1 MPRRRA
7 LFLVN
12 TKARLGGAEF
22 PRALDLL
29 RQNGLDL
36 IDLPTDDPGE
46 IPDVIRRHGDRA
58 DLVVL
63 GGGDGTMNRSVE
75 AVLQSGLPL
84 GVLPMGTANDL
95 ARTLGIPAAL
105 EEACAVIADGRT
117 HRIDLGRVNGKHF
130 FNVASMGLSVEI
142 ARCLTREVKR
152 RWGVFGYCV
161 TALERYRASRAF
173 TADIVA
179 DGQRSRRRSIQLSVG
194 NGRFYG
200 GGMTVAEDAAIDD
213 GLLDLY
219 SLEPSSL
226 LRLLAVLPAFRAGRH
241 RQLQGVHSARARRIE
256 VRTKRPMPINT
267 DGELTTATPAVFD
280 VLPRALSVFV
290 PATLAAPGLK
300 ETSDAA
306 A

>member
-7 LFLVN
+7 LLLIN
-12 TKARLGGAEF
+12 TKARLGGTEF
-22 PRALDLL
+22 PRAVELL
-29 RQNGLDL
+29 RDAGLDL
-36 IDLPTDDPGE
+36 ADVPTDHPQE
-46 IPDVIRRHGDRA
+46 IPEVIRRRGAGA

-75 AVLQSGLPL
+75 AVLQTGLPL
-84 GVLPMGTANDL
+84 GILPMGTANDL
-95 ARTLGIPAAL
+95 ARTLGLPTTL
-105 EEACAVIADGRT
+105 EQACAVIAEGRT
-117 HRIDLGRVNGKHF
+117 HRIDLGRANGKHF

-226 LRLLAVLPAFRAGRH
+226 FRLLALMPAFRAGRH
-241 RQLQGVHSARARRIE
+241 RQLQDVHSARARYIE
-256 VRTKRPMPINT
+256 VRTSRPMPINT

-280 VLPRALSVFV
+280 IVPKAISVFV
-290 PATLAAPGLK
+290 PGTVAAPGLK
-300 ETSDAA
+300 EASDAVA
-306 A
+306 